1 MIIFI
6 YWCIAGFLLEFKLVM
21 RPKYIPSFSFIMLP
35 CYTYLSVVCGSL
47 CGKIELSHD
56 LRTSCARTHL
66 HSFYD
71 MHHINNA
78 ADKLHRLLPHHPLK
92 QKGGERSA
100 TQLLKESVF
109 GKEINRSA
117 WRLRF
122 FTAKEYQQYI
132 VTVQHLRKFVFL
144 IIFSQ

>member
-35 CYTYLSVVCGSL
+35 CYTYLSVVRVV
-47 CGKIELSHD
+47 GKLSYHMI
-56 LRTSCARTHL
+56 CAQVVQEHICTVFMICTIL
-66 HSFYD
+66 IMLPTNYIVFY
-71 MHHINNA
+71 
-78 ADKLHRLLPHHPLK
+78 PHHPLK